1 VGDYGPREAQ
11 ITEKVSFYQGRSIRV
26 LHART
31 CPSGQLNKPRFIQIH
46 DIMSCNLRLAK
57 SKFHPVIHDGG
68 ISFERISLR
77 SALRKNVKFFNMSRF
92 IFGPGAERKYRYV
105 HYMLRHIFLAIS
117 QCVVSRQYYRL
128 LWRVTNHFDWS
139 SKRHS
144 LDLALRRLVASG
156 KSSCR
161 YSP

>member
-1 VGDYGPREAQ
+1 
-11 ITEKVSFYQGRSIRV
+11 VSFFQGRSIRV
-26 LHART
+26 LETRGY
-31 CPSGQLNKPRFIQIH
+31 CPSGQKNKPKFVQIH
-46 DIMSCNLRLAK
+46 DIMSCNLRIVD
-57 SKFHPVIHDGG
+57 SKFHPVIHDGS

-77 SALRKNVKFFNMSRF
+77 SAFRKNVNFFNMTRF
-92 IFGPGAERKYRYV
+92 MFRPREQRLYRRV

-128 LWRVTNHFDWS
+128 LWRITNHWDWS

-144 LDLALRRLVASG
+144 LDLALQRMLASG

-161 YSP
+161 YSPKHTSL